1 MSPMVAAEEEAEAA
15 RRMAL
20 ALRMVSGCR
29 PVM

>member
-1 MSPMVAAEEEAEAA
+1 MSPMVAAEEAAEAA
-15 RRMAL
+15 RRM